1 MMNYLMMNKIIEIPI
16 MEIIDRAVFP
26 KNDKYYPHVFLDECL
41 YKIKRY

>member
-1 MMNYLMMNKIIEIPI
+1 
-16 MEIIDRAVFP
+16 MEIIDRAAFP